1 MPSQFAQR
9 LFPASLEI
17 RQETVRGS
25 IVLPHKLINV
35 KRFSYKFFVY
45 VFVHTKSPTATKDA
59 A

>member
-25 IVLPHKLINV
+25 IFLPINV
-35 KRFSYKFFVY
+35 KRFSYKLFVY
-45 VFVHTKSPTATKDA
+45 VFVHTKSPTATKDDT
-59 A
+59 